1 MSVQLA
7 LLFTIWITQH
17 VHNTNAKK
25 QKQDVVA
32 KRYINFGAYKKEWK
46 DNGIPFHFLTRAEEK
61 IGERGMFLQNAE
73 ATQTIK
79 DLIFKHHYILI
90 PVGSTTSQ
98 PLIAKNGR
106 VKKFEIPYADQFG
119 AREPYPKLDIIKKF
133 VQGIRDIRKVKF
145 PIKKEKVPVI
155 FIKSISFGLK
165 PVKTHGSYKTWCEKQ
180 DHYMQQIKPPTPN
193 TKPDDENSKT
203 TTYTKLKYV
212 TNKEDN
218 FYIFLPD
225 KCGGYILKKTG
236 KKVPIITFAW
246 ADYFASELA
255 KKPKNKDHFVA
266 VGDIGGGSNPTVV
279 KYKGGL
285 IPTDRDEKKAP
296 AYAHVYDSEGK
307 PKDLDKS
314 ANQLFE
320 GTQKIC
326 KNPGPKSNQCIEASK
341 TLAGKFIKSIKKVA
355 KKLNINE
362 KSIQV
367 KQTGG
372 IRKVYYEYLKYSMTY
387 EKEKA
392 NKERLKKQLPL
403 YKRLLNKVRRPG
415 AHVGLSDY
423 YYGYGDEYNQY
434 DYDDYSNEYDEY
446 EEYEYDNDNIDS
458 LYYEAAN
465 NLLTAENNFDMAQKI
480 KQKYDANKQKNGYY

>member
-61 IGERGMFLQNAE
+61 IGERGMFLQNAK
-73 ATQTIK
+73 ATQTTK
-79 DLIFKHHYILI
+79 DLIFKHDYILI

-106 VKKFEIPYADQFG
+106 VEKFEIPYADQFG
-119 AREPYPKLDIIKKF
+119 ARKPYPPLDTVKTF

-255 KKPKNKDHFVA
+255 KKPENKDHFVA
-266 VGDIGGGSNPTVV
+266 VGDIGGGSHGTVV
-279 KYKGGL
+279 KYKGGSDPNGRAEEEL
-285 IPTDRDEKKAP
+285 
-296 AYAHVYDSEGK
+296 AYAHQYDKTGK
-307 PKDLDKS
+307 KKDKS
-314 ANQLFE
+314 ANKLFKDA
-320 GTQKIC
+320 QKKC
-326 KNPGPKSNQCIEASK
+326 KNTKSQICIDASK
-341 TLAGKFIKSIKKVA
+341 ALARTFIESIKTVA
-355 KKLNINE
+355 TKLNID
-362 KSIQV
+362 KKIIQV
-367 KQTGG
+367 KQIGG
-372 IRKVYYEYLKYSMTY
+372 LFDVIYIFLKLSWQP
-387 EKEKA
+387 
-392 NKERLKKQLPL
+392 KK
-403 YKRLLNKVRRPG
+403 K
-415 AHVGLSDY
+415 
-423 YYGYGDEYNQY
+423 
-434 DYDDYSNEYDEY
+434 
-446 EEYEYDNDNIDS
+446 
-458 LYYEAAN
+458 
-465 NLLTAENNFDMAQKI
+465 
-480 KQKYDANKQKNGYY
+480 

>member
-61 IGERGMFLQNAE
+61 IGERGMFLQNAK
-73 ATQTIK
+73 ATQTTK
-79 DLIFKHHYILI
+79 DLIFKHDYILI

-106 VKKFEIPYADQFG
+106 VEKFEIPYADQFG
-119 AREPYPKLDIIKKF
+119 ARKPYPPLDTVKTF

-255 KKPKNKDHFVA
+255 KKPENKDHFVA
-266 VGDIGGGSNPTVV
+266 VGDIGGGSKPTAV
-279 KYKGGL
+279 KYKGGSN
-285 IPTDRDEKKAP
+285 PTDREEKKPPPYAFAAKGKTKKEIIKDCQKKKP
-296 AYAHVYDSEGK
+296 AKCK
-307 PKDLDKS
+307 PVS
-314 ANQLFE
+314 ANELFE
-320 GTQKIC
+320 GTQKKC
-326 KNPGPKSNQCIEASK
+326 KNTESANCKKAS
-341 TLAGKFIKSIKKVA
+341 TDLAQTFIDSITKVA
-355 KKLNINE
+355 SDLNIN
-362 KSIQV
+362 KQIIQV
-367 KQTGG
+367 KQTGR
-372 IRKVYYEYLKYSMTY
+372 IRAVYYHYVKHSMPT
-387 EKEKA
+387 
-392 NKERLKKQLPL
+392 KKKISNMLSHRKQ
-403 YKRLLNKVRRPG
+403 KTRHERLLNEPVLNKR

-423 YYGYGDEYNQY
+423 YYGY
-434 DYDDYSNEYDEY
+434 DD
-446 EEYEYDNDNIDS
+446 EYDNDNIDS

-465 NLLTAENNFDMAQKI
+465 DLLRAENNFGMAQKI
-480 KQKYDANKQKNGYY
+480 KQKYDANKQR